1 MRTTLTIDD
10 DVCNALWAVA
20 RARGCSFKEVVNTT
34 LRKGLMTGD
43 GPQARGKPFRVDARR
58 RGFLPGIDP
67 LRLNQLLD
75 EMDIDA
81 FLAGRHDDRRG

>member
-1 MRTTLTIDD
+1 MRTTLTLDD
-10 DVCNALWAVA
+10 DVCNALRAAA

-43 GPQARGKPFRVDARR
+43 GPEVSSKPFRVDARR

-67 LRLNQLLD
+67 LKLNQLLD
-75 EMDIDA
+75 EMDVDA
-81 FLAGRHDDRRG
+81 FAAGDHADRRE